1 MDAGILFVAIGALVL
16 LAVTSQRYG
25 VDSRPCFPS
34 KERELAGRGMS
45 WRNSPARDRLMAR
58 EVSDARRRRLGEDR
72 VASPYAAWGRL

>member
-1 MDAGILFVAIGALVL
+1 MEASILIAAIGALVL

-25 VDSRPCFPS
+25 VDSRPGFPS
-34 KERELAGRGMS
+34 KERELAGRGMT

-72 VASPYAAWGRL
+72 AASPCVA